1 MKRKPIYK
9 ELGLTRYEYERIKRA
24 LGREPN
30 IVELGMFS
38 VLWSEH
44 CGYKHSKRFL
54 KMFPTSAPW
63 VIQGPGENAG
73 VVDIGDGL
81 CVSMKMESHNHPSA
95 VEPFQ
100 GAATGIG
107 GIVRD
112 ILAMGTRP
120 IALLDSL
127 RFGSL
132 TSPRVKYLFQG
143 VVSGI
148 SFYGNCLPAEE
159 KVVLKLKGN
168 MECIS
173 LEELADR
180 FIPKKEDI
188 PQAAEMEDVQI
199 LSYDPKS
206 LSVCWKKALKVF
218 RRKTSSFLEIITASG
233 RKLLATHDHPLLTFK
248 GGVRFVNA
256 GELEKGD
263 TLLLFQDLS
272 YPRPTRVVGVRDVKE
287 ERWVFD
293 VEVEDT
299 HIFITQGGFAVH
311 NCIGVPTVAG
321 EIYFEDSYE
330 DNPLVNVMCVG
341 LGRIEELQ
349 KGRAEGVGNIA
360 VLVGSSTGRDG
371 IAGAAFASVE
381 LGPESESKRP
391 QVQIGDPFSEKLL
404 IEAVLEA
411 IKTGAVVG
419 VQDMGAAGITSSTS
433 ETAARAGT
441 GMELDLDKVPLREIG
456 MTPFEIMLS
465 ESQERM
471 LLIVKKDEEEKVRKV
486 VEKWGL
492 NYAPIGVVTDDG
504 ILRVKHKGEVVAEV
518 PAKLLAEAPRYRP
531 EPVKPSY
538 IDELASFNPLD
549 LPEPDDYNQVLL
561 RLLSSPNI
569 ASKEWVYE
577 QYDHMVLINTVIYPG
592 GDAALLRVKGTNK
605 GIAVK
610 TDGNGRYVYL
620 NPYKGGMI
628 AVAEAAR
635 NISATGAQ
643 PLAITDCL
651 NFGSPEKGEVIW
663 QFSEAI
669 KGMAKA
675 ASYLNIPIISGNVS
689 FYNESPNRRVFPT
702 PVVGMLG
709 LIEDIE
715 KRVQAGFRNKGDF
728 IVIVG
733 ETFPELGGSEYLKE
747 IFGKIAGEPPTVD
760 LEREWRAN
768 KLCQEAAKLG
778 FLSSAHD
785 VAEGGLAVALAEA
798 CILGGIGATIE
809 LPSLPLPP
817 SHFLF
822 SESQAR
828 FVLSIPPEKLPLFEG
843 LADELGVPITIIGKV
858 GGTRLHIETVKGEEL
873 ISLSLRDI
881 EGVWRGSIKRII
893 ES

>member
-1 MKRKPIYK
+1 MAKPLYK
-9 ELGLTRYEYERIKRA
+9 ELGLTRYEYERIKKA

-44 CGYKHSKRFL
+44 CGYKHSRHFL
-54 KMFPTSAPW
+54 KMFPTRAPW

-73 VVDIGDGL
+73 VVDIGDGQ
-81 CVSMKMESHNHPSA
+81 CIAMKMESHNHPSA

-132 TSPRVKYLFQG
+132 NSPKVKYLFQG

-159 KVVLKLKGN
+159 KIVLKTKGN

-173 LEELADR
+173 IEELANR
-180 FIPKKEDI
+180 FIPENKDV
-188 PQAAEMEDVQI
+188 PQAAELEDVEI
-199 LSYDPKS
+199 LSFD
-206 LSVCWKKALKVF
+206 LHTRSVCWKRALKVF
-218 RRKTSSFLEIITASG
+218 RRKAPSFVEVTTSSG
-233 RKLLATHDHPLLTFK
+233 RRLLATPDHPLLAFRRGLK
-248 GGVRFVNA
+248 FISCGS
-256 GELEKGD
+256 LEKGD
-263 TLLLFQDLS
+263 TVFLFQDLS
-272 YPRPTRVVGVRDVKE
+272 YPRPTRVLNVSSVDE

-299 HIFITQGGFAVH
+299 HLFLTQAGFAVH

-349 KGRAEGVGNIA
+349 KGRAEGIGNTV

-391 QVQIGDPFSEKLL
+391 QVQIGDPFTEKLL

-441 GMELDLDKVPLREIG
+441 GMELDLDKVPLREKG

-471 LLIVKKDEEEKVRKV
+471 LLIVKKGEEEKVKKV
-486 VEKWGL
+486 IEKWGL
-492 NYAPIGVVTDDG
+492 NYAPIGIVTPDG
-504 ILRVKHKGEVVAEV
+504 ILRVKHKGEIVAEV

-531 EPVKPSY
+531 RPVKPAY
-538 IDELASFNPLD
+538 IDELASFSTTN
-549 LPEPDDYNQVLL
+549 LPEPDDYNKVLIK
-561 RLLSSPNI
+561 LLSSPNI
-569 ASKEWVYE
+569 ASKEWAYE
-577 QYDHMVLINTVIYPG
+577 QYDHMVLVNTVIYPG
-592 GDAALLRVKGTNK
+592 GDAALLRVKGTSK
-605 GIAVK
+605 GIAIK

-620 NPYKGGMI
+620 NPYRGGMI

-651 NFGSPEKGEVIW
+651 NFGSPEKGEVVW

-669 KGMAKA
+669 RGMAEA
-675 ASYLNIPIISGNVS
+675 ASYLNIPIVSGNVS
-689 FYNESPNRRVFPT
+689 FYNESPDRRVFPT
-702 PVVGMLG
+702 PVVGILG
-709 LIEDIE
+709 LIENIGN
-715 KRVQAGFRNKGDF
+715 RLTAGFKNSGD
-728 IVIVG
+728 IVVLVG
-733 ETFPELGGSEYLKE
+733 DTFPELGASEYLKE
-747 IFGKIAGEPPTVD
+747 IFGKVAGEPPQVD
-760 LEREWRAN
+760 LEREWRAD
-768 KLCQEAAKLG
+768 KLVIEAAKLG
-778 FLSSAHD
+778 ILSSAHD
-785 VAEGGLAVALAEA
+785 IAEGGLAVALAEA
-798 CILGGIGATIE
+798 CMLGGVGANIRIPTSPI
-809 LPSLPLPP
+809 PP
-817 SHFLF
+817 SYYLF

-828 FVLSIPPEKLPLFEG
+828 FLLSLPPEYLHRLEG
-843 LADELGVPITIIGKV
+843 LAEELGVPISIIGEV
-858 GGTRLHIETVKGEEL
+858 GGNRLHIESDREL
-873 ISLSLRDI
+873 VSLSLQDLESI
-881 EGVWRGSIKRII
+881 WRYSIQRMM

>member
-1 MKRKPIYK
+1 M
-9 ELGLTRYEYERIKRA
+9 
-24 LGREPN
+24 
-30 IVELGMFS
+30 
-38 VLWSEH
+38 
-44 CGYKHSKRFL
+44 
-54 KMFPTSAPW
+54 
-63 VIQGPGENAG
+63 
-73 VVDIGDGL
+73 
-81 CVSMKMESHNHPSA
+81 
-95 VEPFQ
+95 
-100 GAATGIG
+100 
-107 GIVRD
+107 
-112 ILAMGTRP
+112 
-120 IALLDSL
+120 
-127 RFGSL
+127 
-132 TSPRVKYLFQG
+132 
-143 VVSGI
+143 
-148 SFYGNCLPAEE
+148 PAEE

-180 FIPKKEDI
+180 FIPQKEEF

-218 RRKTSSFLEIITASG
+218 RRKAPSFVEVITASG
-233 RKLLATHDHPLLTFK
+233 RRVLATHDHPLLTFR
-248 GGVRFVNA
+248 GGVRFINA

-272 YPRPTRVVGVRDVKE
+272 YPRPTRVVDVRDIKE

-299 HIFITQGGFAVH
+299 HIFLTQGGFAVH
-311 NCIGVPTVAG
+311 NCIGVPTVGG
-321 EIYFEDSYE
+321 EIYFEDAYE

-341 LGRIEELQ
+341 LGKIEELQ
-349 KGRAEGVGNIA
+349 RGRAEGVGNLA
-360 VLVGSSTGRDG
+360 VLIGSSTGRDG

-441 GMELDLDKVPLREIG
+441 GMELDLDKVPLREAG

-471 LLIVKKDEEEKVRKV
+471 LLIVKRGEEEKVKKV
-486 VEKWGL
+486 MEKWGL

-504 ILRVKHKGEVVAEV
+504 ILRVKHKGEIVAEV
-518 PAKLLAEAPRYRP
+518 PAKLLAEAPRYRRKL
-531 EPVKPSY
+531 VKPSY
-538 IDELASFNPLD
+538 IDELSSFNTLE
-549 LPEPDDYNQVLL
+549 LPEPKDYNEVLL
-561 RLLSSPNI
+561 RLLASPNI

-577 QYDHMVLINTVIYPG
+577 QYDHMVLTNTVIYPG
-592 GDAALLRVKGTNK
+592 GDSALLRIKGTSK
-605 GIAVK
+605 GIAIK

-620 NPYKGGMI
+620 NPYKGAMI

-715 KRVQAGFRNKGDF
+715 KRVQAGFRRTGD
-728 IVIVG
+728 IIILVG

-747 IFGKIAGEPPTVD
+747 IFGKIAGEPPAVD

-768 KLCQEAAKLG
+768 KLCQEAVGLG
-778 FLSSAHD
+778 LLSSAHD
-785 VAEGGLAVALAEA
+785 IAEGGLAVALAEA
-798 CILGGIGATIE
+798 CVFGKVGATIR
-809 LPSLPLPP
+809 LPATTIPP
-817 SHFLF
+817 SYYLF

-828 FVLSIPPEKLPLFEG
+828 FLLSLPKENLHRLEG
-843 LADELGVPITIIGKV
+843 LAEELGVPITVLGEV
-858 GGTRLHIETVKGEEL
+858 GGQRLYIEKEDGEEL
-873 ISLSLRDI
+873 INLSLKDI
-881 EGVWRGSIKRII
+881 NDLWRNSIPRIM

>member
-1 MKRKPIYK
+1 MSKPIYK
-9 ELGLTRYEYERIKRA
+9 ELGLTRYEYERIKKA

-44 CGYKHSKRFL
+44 CGYKHSRVFL
-54 KMFPTSAPW
+54 KLFPTQAPW

-73 VVDIGDGL
+73 VVDIGEGL
-81 CVSMKMESHNHPSA
+81 CVAMKMESHNHPSA

-132 TSPRVKYLFQG
+132 SSPRVRYLFQG

-159 KVVLKLKGN
+159 KVVLKTKGN

-173 LEELADR
+173 IEELANR
-180 FIPKKEDI
+180 FIPVQEDF

-199 LSYDPKS
+199 LSFD
-206 LSVCWKKALKVF
+206 LNTRSVCWRRAVRVF
-218 RRKTSSFLEIITASG
+218 RRRAPSFVEVITASG
-233 RKLLATHDHPLLTFK
+233 RKLLATPDHPLLAFRQ
-248 GGVRFVNA
+248 GLRFVNA

-263 TLLLFQDLS
+263 TVFLFQDLS
-272 YPRPTRVVGVRDVKE
+272 FPRPTKVLRIRDVKE

-299 HIFITQGGFAVH
+299 HLFLTQAGFAVH
-311 NCIGVPTVAG
+311 NCIGVPTVGG

-341 LGRIEELQ
+341 LGKIEELQ
-349 KGRAEGVGNIA
+349 RGRAEGIGNLA

-381 LGPESESKRP
+381 LGPESEKKRP

-441 GMELDLDKVPLREIG
+441 GMELDLDKVPLRERG

-471 LLIVKKDEEEKVRKV
+471 LLIVKKDEEEKVKKV
-486 VEKWGL
+486 IRKWGL
-492 NYAPIGVVTDDG
+492 NYAPIGIVTADG
-504 ILRVKHKGEVVAEV
+504 MLRVKHKGEVVAEV
-518 PAKLLAEAPRYRP
+518 PANLLAKAPRYRP
-531 EPVKPSY
+531 KPLKPDY
-538 IDELASFNPLD
+538 LDELTSFPID
-549 LPEPDDYNQVLL
+549 SLPEPEDYNSVFLQLL
-561 RLLSSPNI
+561 ASPNI
-569 ASKEWVYE
+569 ASKEWAYE
-577 QYDHMVLINTVIYPG
+577 QYDHMVLVNTVVYPG
-592 GDAALLRVKGTNK
+592 GDSALLRVKGTKK

-620 NPYKGGMI
+620 NPYRGGMI

-651 NFGSPEKGEVIW
+651 NFGSPEKREVIW

-689 FYNESPNRRVFPT
+689 FYNESPKRRVFPT

-709 LIEDIE
+709 LIDDIDN
-715 KRVQAGFRNKGDF
+715 RMTAGFKNAGDL
-728 IVIVG
+728 IVLVG
-733 ETFPELGGSEYLKE
+733 ETFPELGASEYLKVV
-747 IFGKIAGEPPTVD
+747 FGEIAGEPPQVD
-760 LEREWRAN
+760 LEREWRVD
-768 KLCQEAAKLG
+768 KLCIEGAKMKL
-778 FLSSAHD
+778 FSSAHD
-785 VAEGGLAVALAEA
+785 IAEGGLAIALAES
-798 CILGGIGATIE
+798 CILGNIGATVN
-809 LPSLPLPP
+809 LPSLLFPP

-828 FVLSIPPEKLPLFEG
+828 FLLSLPPENLHRLEG
-843 LADELGVPITIIGKV
+843 LAEELGVPITIIGEV
-858 GGTRLHIETVKGEEL
+858 GGRRLHIEGRKEL
-873 ISLSLRDI
+873 ISVSLQDI
-881 EGVWRGSIKRII
+881 EDIWRYSIQKIV
-893 ES
+893 EQ

>member
-1 MKRKPIYK
+1 MDKPIYK
-9 ELGLTRYEYERIKRA
+9 ELGLKRYEYERIRKA

-44 CGYKHSKRFL
+44 CGYKHSRRFL
-54 KMFPTSAPW
+54 KLFPTNAPW

-81 CVSMKMESHNHPSA
+81 CIAMKMESHNHPSA

-132 TSPRVKYLFQG
+132 SSPRVRYLFQG

-159 KVVLKLKGN
+159 KVVLKTKGN

-173 LEELADR
+173 IEELADR
-180 FIPKKEDI
+180 FIPIKADF

-199 LSYDPKS
+199 LSFDMKTR
-206 LSVCWKKALKVF
+206 SVCWRRAVRVF
-218 RRKTSSFLEIITASG
+218 RRKAPSFVEVITASG
-233 RKLLATHDHPLLTFK
+233 RKLLATSDHPLLAFRQ
-248 GGVRFVNA
+248 GLRFVSA
-256 GELEKGD
+256 GELERGD
-263 TLLLFQDLS
+263 TVFLFQDLS
-272 YPRPTRVVGVRDVKE
+272 FPRPTKVLRIKDVNE

-299 HIFITQGGFAVH
+299 HIFLTQAGFAVH
-311 NCIGVPTVAG
+311 NCIGVPTVGG

-341 LGRIEELQ
+341 LGKIEELQ
-349 KGRAEGVGNIA
+349 RGRAEGIGNLA

-381 LGPESESKRP
+381 LGPESEKKRP

-441 GMELDLDKVPLREIG
+441 GMELDLDKVPLREKG

-471 LLIVKKDEEEKVRKV
+471 LLIVRKDEEEKVRRV
-486 VEKWGL
+486 IGKWGL
-492 NYAPIGVVTDDG
+492 NYAPIGVVIPEG
-504 ILRVKHKGEVVAEV
+504 NLRVKHKGEVVAEV

-531 EPVKPSY
+531 KPLKPNY
-538 IDELASFNPLD
+538 VDELTSVPTDN
-549 LPEPDDYNQVLL
+549 LPEPQDYNRVFLKLL
-561 RLLSSPNI
+561 ASPNI

-577 QYDHMVLINTVIYPG
+577 QYDHMVLVNTVIYPG
-592 GDAALLRVKGTNK
+592 GDSALLRVKGTNK

-620 NPYKGGMI
+620 NPYRGGMI
-628 AVAEAAR
+628 AVVEAAR

-651 NFGSPEKGEVIW
+651 NFGSPEKGEVVW

-669 KGMAKA
+669 RGMAKA

-689 FYNESPNRRVFPT
+689 FYNESPERRVFPT

-709 LIEDIE
+709 LLEDID
-715 KRVQAGFRNKGDF
+715 KRLTAGFKNPGDL
-728 IVIVG
+728 IVLVG
-733 ETFPELGGSEYLKE
+733 ETFPELGGAEYLKV
-747 IFGKIAGEPPTVD
+747 IFGKVVGEPPLVD
-760 LEREWRAN
+760 LEREWRAD
-768 KLCQEAAKLG
+768 KLCMEGAKMKL
-778 FLSSAHD
+778 LSSAHD
-785 VAEGGLAVALAEA
+785 IAEGGLAVALAES
-798 CILGGIGATIE
+798 CILGNIGASVV
-809 LPSLPLPP
+809 LPSSSFPP
-817 SHFLF
+817 SYYLF

-828 FVLSIPPEKLPLFEG
+828 FLLSLPPENLNKLEG
-843 LADELGVPITIIGKV
+843 LAEELGVPLTVIGEV
-858 GGTRLHIETVKGEEL
+858 GGKRLYIERGRE
-873 ISLSLRDI
+873 IINLSLQDI
-881 EGVWRGSIKRII
+881 EGIWRFAIQRIM
-893 ES
+893 EY

>member
-1 MKRKPIYK
+1 MKKQTYK
-9 ELGLTRYEYERIKRA
+9 ELGLTRYEYERIKKA

-30 IVELGMFS
+30 LVELGMFS

-44 CGYKHSKRFL
+44 CGYKHSRRFL
-54 KMFPTSAPW
+54 KLFPNQAPW
-63 VIQGPGENAG
+63 VVQGPGENAG
-73 VVDIGDGL
+73 VVDIGDGW

-95 VEPFQ
+95 VEPLQ

-132 TSPRVKYLFQG
+132 SSPRVRYLFQG

-148 SFYGNCLPAEE
+148 SFYGNCLPTEE
-159 KVVLKLKGN
+159 KIVLKTKGN

-173 LEELADR
+173 IEELANR
-180 FIPKKEDI
+180 FIPIREDL

-199 LSYDPKS
+199 LSFDMKT

-218 RRKTSSFLEIITASG
+218 RRKAPRFVEVVTASG
-233 RKLLATHDHPLLTFK
+233 RKLLATPEHPMLAFREGL
-248 GGVRFVNA
+248 RFVGA

-263 TLLLFQDLS
+263 MVFLFQDLS
-272 YPRPTRVVGVRDVKE
+272 YPRPTRVLGVRDVKE

-299 HIFITQGGFAVH
+299 HLFLTQAGFAVH

-330 DNPLVNVMCVG
+330 DNPLVNVMCLG

-349 KGRAEGVGNIA
+349 RGRAEGVGNP
-360 VLVGSSTGRDG
+360 VFLVGSSTGRDG

-404 IEAVLEA
+404 IEATLEA

-419 VQDMGAAGITSSTS
+419 MQDMGAAGITSSTS
-433 ETAARAGT
+433 ETAARAGM
-441 GMELDLDKVPLREIG
+441 GMELDLDEVPLREKG

-471 LLIVKKDEEEKVRKV
+471 LLIVKKGEEEKIKKV
-486 VEKWGL
+486 MEKWGL
-492 NYAPIGVVTDDG
+492 HCAPIGVVTPDG
-504 ILRVKHKGEVVAEV
+504 ILRVKHRGEVVAEV
-518 PAKLLAEAPRYRP
+518 PAKLLAEAPSYRP
-531 EPVKPSY
+531 KPVKPAY
-538 IDELASFNPLD
+538 ADELASFTTDN
-549 LPEPDDYNQVLL
+549 LPEPEDYTRSFIQLL
-561 RLLSSPNI
+561 ASPNI
-569 ASKEWVYE
+569 ASKEWAYE
-577 QYDHMVLINTVIYPG
+577 QYDHMVLLNTIIYPG
-592 GDAALLRVKGTNK
+592 GDATLLRVKGTKK
-605 GIAVK
+605 GIALK

-620 NPYKGGMI
+620 NPYRGGII

-635 NISATGAQ
+635 NIAATGAQ

-669 KGMAKA
+669 RGMARA
-675 ASYLNIPIISGNVS
+675 ASYLNTPIISGNVS
-689 FYNESPNRRVFPT
+689 FYNESPVRRVFPT
-702 PVVGMLG
+702 PVIGMLG
-709 LIEDIE
+709 LIEDID
-715 KRVQAGFRNKGDF
+715 KRITAGFKNTGDL
-728 IVIVG
+728 IVLLG
-733 ETFPELGGSEYLKE
+733 ETFPELGASEYLKE
-747 IFGKIAGEPPTVD
+747 IFGEVAGEVPFVD

-768 KLCQEAAKLG
+768 KLCIEGSKMNL
-778 FLSSAHD
+778 FSSAHD
-785 VAEGGLAVALAEA
+785 ISEGGLAVALGE
-798 CILGGIGATIE
+798 CCLLGNIGASVRI
-809 LPSLPLPP
+809 PDSSMPP
-817 SHFLF
+817 SAYLF

-828 FVLSIPPEKLPLFEG
+828 FLLSLPPENLPRLEG
-843 LADELGVPITIIGKV
+843 LAEELGVPLAVIGEV
-858 GGTRLHIETVKGEEL
+858 GGKRLYIEGKKEL
-873 ISLSLRDI
+873 INLSLQDMEKI
-881 EGVWRGSIKRII
+881 WRYSIQSIMEK
-893 ES
+893 

>member
-1 MKRKPIYK
+1 MRKPIYK
-9 ELGLTRYEYERIKRA
+9 ELGLTRYEYERIKKA
-24 LGREPN
+24 LKREPN
-30 IVELGMFS
+30 FVELGMFS

-44 CGYKHSKRFL
+44 CGYKHSRRFL
-54 KMFPTSAPW
+54 KLFPTKAPW

-73 VVDIGDGL
+73 VVDIGDGW
-81 CVSMKMESHNHPSA
+81 CVAMKMESHNHPSA

-112 ILAMGTRP
+112 ILAMGARP

-132 TSPRVKYLFQG
+132 SSPRVRYLFQG

-159 KVVLKLKGN
+159 KVVLKTKGN

-173 LEELADR
+173 IEELANR
-180 FIPKKEDI
+180 FIPQKEDF
-188 PQAAEMEDVQI
+188 PQAAEIEDVQI
-199 LSYDPKS
+199 LSFDLKTR
-206 LSVCWKKALKVF
+206 SVCWRRALKVF
-218 RRKTSSFLEIITASG
+218 QRKAPSFLEVITASG
-233 RKLLATHDHPLLTFK
+233 RKLFATPEHPLLAFRE
-248 GGVRFVNA
+248 GLRFVNV

-263 TLLLFQDLS
+263 TVFLFQDLS
-272 YPRPTRVVGVRDVKE
+272 YPRPTKVLEVNDVKE

-299 HIFITQGGFAVH
+299 HLFLTQAGFAVH

-349 KGRAEGVGNIA
+349 KGRAEGVGNLA

-381 LGPESESKRP
+381 LGPESETKRP

-441 GMELDLDKVPLREIG
+441 GMELDLDKVPLREEG

-471 LLIVKKDEEEKVRKV
+471 LLIVKKGEEGKVKEV
-486 VEKWGL
+486 IGKWGL
-492 NYAPIGVVTDDG
+492 NYAPIGVVTPDG
-504 ILRVKHKGEVVAEV
+504 MLRVRYKGKIVAEV

-531 EPVKPSY
+531 KPVKPSY
-538 IDELASFNPLD
+538 VEELASFPTDN
-549 LPEPDDYNQVLL
+549 LPEPDNYEQIFL
-561 RLLSSPNI
+561 RLLTSPNI

-577 QYDHMVLINTVIYPG
+577 QYDHMVLVNTIIYPG
-592 GDAALLRVKGTNK
+592 GDSALLRVKGTRK
-605 GIAVK
+605 GVALK

-669 KGMAKA
+669 RGMAAA
-675 ASYLNIPIISGNVS
+675 ASYLNIPVVSGNVS
-689 FYNESPNRRVFPT
+689 FYNESPQRRVFPT

-709 LIEDIE
+709 LIEDIDN
-715 KRVQAGFRNKGDF
+715 RVTAGFKNAGDL
-728 IVIVG
+728 IVLVG
-733 ETFPELGGSEYLKE
+733 ETFPELGASEYLKE
-747 IFGKIAGEPPTVD
+747 VFGQVAGEPPSVD
-760 LEREWRAN
+760 LEREWRVD
-768 KLCQEAAKLG
+768 KLCIEGAKMKL
-778 FLSSAHD
+778 FSSVHD
-785 VAEGGLAVALAEA
+785 ISEGGLAVALAES
-798 CILGGIGATIE
+798 CLLGGVGATVTI
-809 LPSLPLPP
+809 PTHWIPP
-817 SHFLF
+817 SYYLF

-828 FVLSIPPEKLPLFEG
+828 FLLSLPPENLHKLEG
-843 LADELGVPITIIGKV
+843 LAEELGVPIMIIGEV
-858 GGTRLHIETVKGEEL
+858 GGKKLHIEGEREF
-873 ISLSLRDI
+873 ISLSLRDV
-881 EGVWRGSIKRII
+881 EKVWRYSIQRTM
-893 ES
+893 EG

>member
-1 MKRKPIYK
+1 MSKPIYK
-9 ELGLTRYEYERIKRA
+9 ELGLTRYEYERIRKA

-44 CGYKHSKRFL
+44 CGYKHSRRFL
-54 KMFPTSAPW
+54 KLFPTKAPW

-81 CVSMKMESHNHPSA
+81 CIAMKMESHNHPSA

-132 TSPRVKYLFQG
+132 SSPRVRYLFQG

-159 KVVLKLKGN
+159 KVVLKTKGN

-173 LEELADR
+173 IEELADR
-180 FIPKKEDI
+180 FIPQKEEF

-199 LSYDPKS
+199 LSFDMNTR
-206 LSVCWKKALKVF
+206 SVCWRRALKVF
-218 RRKTSSFLEIITASG
+218 RRKAPSFVEVITSSG
-233 RKLLATHDHPLLTFK
+233 RRLLATPDHPLLAFR
-248 GGVRFVNA
+248 GGLRFISA
-256 GELEKGD
+256 GELERGD
-263 TLLLFQDLS
+263 TVFLFQDLS
-272 YPRPTRVVGVRDVKE
+272 YPRPTRVLGVRDVKE

-299 HIFITQGGFAVH
+299 HLFITQAGFAVH

-349 KGRAEGVGNIA
+349 KGRAEGVGNLA
-360 VLVGSSTGRDG
+360 VLVGSRTGRDG

-441 GMELDLDKVPLREIG
+441 GMELDLDKVPLREEG

-471 LLIVKKDEEEKVRKV
+471 LLIVRKGEEEKVKRV
-486 VEKWGL
+486 IEKWGL
-492 NYAPIGVVTDDG
+492 NYAPIGVVTPDG

-531 EPVKPSY
+531 KPVKPAY
-538 IDELASFNPLD
+538 LDELASFPTDN
-549 LPEPDDYNQVLL
+549 LPEPEDYNEVFLKLL
-561 RLLSSPNI
+561 ASPNI

-592 GDAALLRVKGTNK
+592 GDAGLLRIKGTRK

-620 NPYKGGMI
+620 DPYRGGMI

-675 ASYLNIPIISGNVS
+675 SSYLNIPIISGNVS
-689 FYNESPNRRVFPT
+689 FYNESPERRVFPT

-709 LIEDIE
+709 LIEDIDN
-715 KRVQAGFRNKGDF
+715 RLTAGFKNAGDL
-728 IVIVG
+728 IVLVG
-733 ETFPELGGSEYLKE
+733 ETFPELGASEYLKE
-747 IFGKIAGEPPTVD
+747 IFGKVAGEPPLVD

-768 KLCQEAAKLG
+768 KLCIEGAKMKL
-778 FLSSAHD
+778 FSSAHD
-785 VAEGGLAVALAEA
+785 VAEGGLAVALAES
-798 CILGGIGATIE
+798 CILGGIGASVRI
-809 LPSLPLPP
+809 PDVSIPP
-817 SHFLF
+817 SYYLF

-828 FVLSIPPEKLPLFEG
+828 FILSLPPENLPRLEG
-843 LADELGVPITIIGKV
+843 LAEELGVPIMVIGEV
-858 GGTRLHIETVKGEEL
+858 GGRRLHIEGEKEL
-873 ISLSLRDI
+873 ISLSLKDI
-881 EGVWRGSIKRII
+881 EDTWRYSIQRIMGG
-893 ES
+893 

>member
-1 MKRKPIYK
+1 MKRPTYK

-30 IVELGMFS
+30 LVELGMFS

-44 CGYKHSKRFL
+44 CGYKHSRRFL
-54 KMFPTSAPW
+54 KLFPTQAPW

-81 CVSMKMESHNHPSA
+81 CIAMKMESHNHPSA

-132 TSPRVKYLFQG
+132 SSPRVKYLFQG

-159 KVVLKLKGN
+159 KVVLKIKGN

-173 LEELADR
+173 IEELANR
-180 FIPKKEDI
+180 FIPIKEDF

-199 LSYDPKS
+199 LSFDMKTRS
-206 LSVCWKKALKVF
+206 ICWRRALKVF
-218 RRKTSSFLEIITASG
+218 RRKAPSFMEVTTTSG
-233 RKLLATHDHPLLTFK
+233 RKILATPEHPLLAFRE
-248 GGVRFVNA
+248 GLRFVNV
-256 GELEKGD
+256 GELEQGD
-263 TLLLFQDLS
+263 TVFLFQDLS
-272 YPRPTRVVGVRDVKE
+272 YPRPTRVLRVRDIKE

-299 HIFITQGGFAVH
+299 HLFLTQAGFAVH

-321 EIYFEDSYE
+321 EIYFEESYE

-349 KGRAEGVGNIA
+349 RGRAEGVGNLA

-381 LGPESESKRP
+381 LGPESETKRP

-411 IKTGAVVG
+411 IKTGAIVG

-433 ETAARAGT
+433 ETAARAGR
-441 GMELDLDKVPLREIG
+441 GMELDLDKVPLREKG

-471 LLIVKKDEEEKVRKV
+471 LLIVRKGEEGKVKKVM
-486 VEKWGL
+486 EKWGL
-492 NYAPIGVVTDDG
+492 NYAPIGVVTPDG
-504 ILRVKHKGEVVAEV
+504 VLRVKHRGEVVAEV

-531 EPVKPSY
+531 KPVKPAY
-538 IDELASFNPLD
+538 VDELTSFPTDN
-549 LPEPDDYNQVLL
+549 LPEPEDYQGVFLQLL
-561 RLLSSPNI
+561 ASPNI

-577 QYDHMVLINTVIYPG
+577 QYDHMVLLNTVIYPG
-592 GDAALLRVKGTNK
+592 GDASLLRIKGTRK

-620 NPYKGGMI
+620 NPYRGGMI

-663 QFSEAI
+663 QFSEAVR
-669 KGMAKA
+669 GMAKA

-689 FYNESPNRRVFPT
+689 FYNESPQRRVFPT

-709 LIEDIE
+709 LIEDIDN
-715 KRVQAGFRNKGDF
+715 RLTTGFKKEGDL
-728 IVIVG
+728 IALVG
-733 ETFPELGGSEYLKE
+733 ETFPEIGASEYLKE
-747 IFGKIAGEPPTVD
+747 IFGKVAGEPPLVD

-768 KLCQEAAKLG
+768 KLCIEGARMKL
-778 FLSSAHD
+778 FSSAHD
-785 VAEGGLAVALAEA
+785 ISEGGLAVALAESS
-798 CILGGIGATIE
+798 ILGKIGASLR
-809 LPSLPLPP
+809 LPTSMPP
-817 SHFLF
+817 SYYLF

-828 FVLSIPPEKLPLFEG
+828 FLVSLSPENLHRLEG
-843 LADELGVPITIIGKV
+843 LAEELGVPITVIGEV
-858 GGTRLHIETVKGEEL
+858 GGKRLYIEGEREL
-873 ISLSLRDI
+873 INLSLKDI
-881 EGVWRGSIKRII
+881 EKIFRFAIQRAI
-893 ES
+893 EE

>member
-1 MKRKPIYK
+1 M
-9 ELGLTRYEYERIKRA
+9 
-24 LGREPN
+24 
-30 IVELGMFS
+30 
-38 VLWSEH
+38 
-44 CGYKHSKRFL
+44 
-54 KMFPTSAPW
+54 
-63 VIQGPGENAG
+63 
-73 VVDIGDGL
+73 
-81 CVSMKMESHNHPSA
+81 
-95 VEPFQ
+95 
-100 GAATGIG
+100 
-107 GIVRD
+107 
-112 ILAMGTRP
+112 
-120 IALLDSL
+120 
-127 RFGSL
+127 
-132 TSPRVKYLFQG
+132 
-143 VVSGI
+143 

-180 FIPKKEDI
+180 FIPQKEEF

-218 RRKTSSFLEIITASG
+218 RRKAPSFVEVITASG
-233 RKLLATHDHPLLTFK
+233 RRVLATHDHPLLTFR
-248 GGVRFVNA
+248 GGVRFINA

-272 YPRPTRVVGVRDVKE
+272 YPRPTRVVDVRDIKE

-299 HIFITQGGFAVH
+299 HIFLTQGGFAVH
-311 NCIGVPTVAG
+311 NCIGVPTVGG
-321 EIYFEDSYE
+321 EIYFEDAYE

-341 LGRIEELQ
+341 LGKIEELQ
-349 KGRAEGVGNIA
+349 RGRAEGVGNLA
-360 VLVGSSTGRDG
+360 VLIGSSTGRDG

-441 GMELDLDKVPLREIG
+441 GMELDLDKVPLREAG

-471 LLIVKKDEEEKVRKV
+471 LLIVKRGEEEKVKKV
-486 VEKWGL
+486 MEKWGL

-504 ILRVKHKGEVVAEV
+504 ILRVKHKGEIVAEV
-518 PAKLLAEAPRYRP
+518 PAKLLAEAPRYRRKL
-531 EPVKPSY
+531 VKPSY
-538 IDELASFNPLD
+538 IDELSSFNTLE
-549 LPEPDDYNQVLL
+549 LPEPKDYNEVLL
-561 RLLSSPNI
+561 RLLASPNI

-577 QYDHMVLINTVIYPG
+577 QYDHMVLTNTVIYPG
-592 GDAALLRVKGTNK
+592 GDSALLRIKGTSK
-605 GIAVK
+605 GIAIK

-620 NPYKGGMI
+620 NPYKGAMI

-715 KRVQAGFRNKGDF
+715 KRVQAGFRRTGD
-728 IVIVG
+728 IIILVG

-747 IFGKIAGEPPTVD
+747 IFGKIAGEPPAVD

-768 KLCQEAAKLG
+768 KLCQEAVGLG
-778 FLSSAHD
+778 LLSSAHD
-785 VAEGGLAVALAEA
+785 IAEGGLAVALAEA
-798 CILGGIGATIE
+798 CVFGKVGATIR
-809 LPSLPLPP
+809 LPATTIPP
-817 SHFLF
+817 SYYLF

-828 FVLSIPPEKLPLFEG
+828 FLLSLPKENLHRLEG
-843 LADELGVPITIIGKV
+843 LAEELGVPITVLGEV
-858 GGTRLHIETVKGEEL
+858 GGQRLYIEKEDGEEL
-873 ISLSLRDI
+873 INLSLKDI
-881 EGVWRGSIKRII
+881 NDLWRNSIPRIM